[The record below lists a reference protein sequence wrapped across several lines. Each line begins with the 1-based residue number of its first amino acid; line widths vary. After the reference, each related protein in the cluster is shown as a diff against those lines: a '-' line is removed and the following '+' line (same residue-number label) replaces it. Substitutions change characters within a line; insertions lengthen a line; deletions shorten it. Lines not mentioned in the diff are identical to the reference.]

1 MKTVLARV
9 LLLAFAALMTGCAT
23 LTEDAMT
30 PIAISLSDGSPGKVT
45 LTNKR
50 GVWETSLPSTI
61 SVRKS
66 DDGLKYEA
74 TAKDG
79 RRAVGVIPSEM
90 GAKIVASAVFID
102 FGITD
107 AITDKH
113 RKYPVSYVI
122 PIEAAAEGGG
132 ESATPT
138 APSTESRLAE
148 LEKLRKSEAISEE
161 EYQKK
166 RKEII
171 DKL

>member
-1 MKTVLARV
+1 
-9 LLLAFAALMTGCAT
+9 
-23 LTEDAMT
+23 MT
-30 PIAISLSDGSPGKVT
+30 PIAISFSDGSSGKVT

-50 GVWETSLPSTI
+50 GVWEARIPSTI

-74 TAKDG
+74 STNDG

-122 PIEAAAEGGG
+122 PVDPKPESEHSKSTQASEQTKTIEA
-132 ESATPT
+132 
-138 APSTESRLAE
+138 RLAE
-148 LEKLRKSEAISEE
+148 IDRLLKAGAISEE
-161 EYQKK
+161 EHAKK
-166 RKEII
+166 RKEIL
-171 DKL
+171 DRL